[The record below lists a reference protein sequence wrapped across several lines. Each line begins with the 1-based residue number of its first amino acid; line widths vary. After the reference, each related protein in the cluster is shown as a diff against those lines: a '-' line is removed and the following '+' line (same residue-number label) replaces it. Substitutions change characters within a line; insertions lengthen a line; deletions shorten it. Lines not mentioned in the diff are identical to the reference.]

1 MYTCCCQASI
11 WGGSHYSDSRY
22 SGISKWVMQW
32 VRDRVRAR
40 VRIGVRVRV
49 KDTVRLELVL
59 GTVGIGSVGI
69 GTCTQ
74 YMSTGGRK

>member
-1 MYTCCCQASI
+1 
-11 WGGSHYSDSRY
+11 
-22 SGISKWVMQW
+22 MQW